1 MRIQIRIRP
10 RFWLALRTAGTRWG
24 WVPLSLIFRKQRL
37 PERLT
42 LLAPASQTS
51 LFRTFPFVSQNN
63 HFYAY
68 QKNRII
74 RHSVQHQHFSVA
86 RAIVERPASARALVH
101 PKITVL
107 GMPLRE
113 RSVETQLR
121 NWILRDH
128 RQSFTIDRHLRE
140 ITKQGAEVQ
149 GQGARPTESKIAA
162 PAQWRL
168 TPPRLFRPRIG
179 DPSSSRLESHR
190 EPLRAIHRKTFDLL
204 VEEQIIPRL
213 RRMELPFLPDPG
225 FPFSPRL
232 VEQVWRQ
239 PKQPSRESSSERQT
253 LPTVSQTTIAESP
266 LPTRIA
272 PSGLAHAAVPVFVP
286 TKIEGPAMER
296 LAEDV
301 MRRIERH
308 LRIER
313 ERRGI

>member
-10 RFWLALRTAGTRWG
+10 RFWLALRTMHTRWS

-42 LLAPASQTS
+42 PGAPGSQTS
-51 LFRTFPFVSQNN
+51 WFRAFSFVSHNN

-68 QKNRII
+68 EKNKIVR
-74 RHSVQHQHFSVA
+74 RSVQHRHFSVA
-86 RAIVERPASARALVH
+86 RATVERPASAGALGH
-101 PKITVL
+101 RNITVL
-107 GMPLRE
+107 NMPLRE

-121 NWILRDH
+121 SSILRDH
-128 RQSFTIDRHLRE
+128 RQSFTIERQLRE
-140 ITKQGAEVQ
+140 ITKQVAEVQ
-149 GQGARPTESKIAA
+149 GQGARPIESMTAA
-162 PAQWRL
+162 PAQRLL

-179 DPSSSRLESHR
+179 DPSSSRPESHR
-190 EPLRAIHRKTFDLL
+190 EPFRAIHRKTFDLL
-204 VEEQIIPRL
+204 VEEQITPRL
-213 RRMELPFLPDPG
+213 RREELPAAPDPG
-225 FPFSPRL
+225 FRFSPRL

-239 PKQPSRESSSERQT
+239 PKQSSPEPSSERPA
-253 LPTVSQTTIAESP
+253 LPTVSQTIIAESP
-266 LPTRIA
+266 VPTRIA
-272 PSGLAHAAVPVFVP
+272 PSGLTPATMPVLVP

-301 MRRIERH
+301 MKRIERH

>member
-10 RFWLALRTAGTRWG
+10 RFWLALRTMHTRWS

-37 PERLT
+37 PERST
-42 LLAPASQTS
+42 PLAPGSQTS
-51 LFRTFPFVSQNN
+51 LFRTFSLVTHNH

-68 QKNRII
+68 EKNKIL

-86 RAIVERPASARALVH
+86 RATVERPASAGPLGH

-107 GMPLRE
+107 NMPLRE

-121 NWILRDH
+121 SWILRDH
-128 RQSFTIDRHLRE
+128 RQSFTERHLRE
-140 ITKQGAEVQ
+140 TTKQGAEVQ
-149 GQGARPTESKIAA
+149 GQGAPPIESMVAA
-162 PAQWRL
+162 PAQSLL
-168 TPPRLFRPRIG
+168 TPPRLFHPRIG
-179 DPSSSRLESHR
+179 DPSSSRPESYR
-190 EPLRAIHRKTFDLL
+190 EPLRAIHRKAFDLL
-204 VEEQIIPRL
+204 VQEQIMPRL
-213 RRMELPFLPDPG
+213 RRVELSSAPDPG
-225 FPFSPRL
+225 FRFSPRS

-239 PKQPSRESSSERQT
+239 PKQTLPEPSSERPM
-253 LPTVSQTTIAESP
+253 LPTISQTTIAESP
-266 LPTRIA
+266 VPARIA
-272 PSGLAHAAVPVFVP
+272 PSGLAHATVPVLIP